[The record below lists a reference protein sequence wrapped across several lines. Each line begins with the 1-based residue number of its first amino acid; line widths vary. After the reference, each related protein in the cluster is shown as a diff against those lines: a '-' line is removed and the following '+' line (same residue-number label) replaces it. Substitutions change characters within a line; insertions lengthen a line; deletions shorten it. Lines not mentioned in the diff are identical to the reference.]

1 MGTMDDIIKQIQAR
15 IEAAGRD
22 GTPLRIRGGG
32 SKDFYGGEL
41 GGEVLGVGSYAGV
54 IDYEPK
60 ELVLTVRAGTLLSE
74 VERLVAAEGQ
84 MLPFEP
90 PRFGAAA
97 TIGGTAACGLSGPRR
112 SHAGAVRDFVLGARI
127 LDGKGQDLSF
137 GGRVIKNVA
146 GYDVSRLMV
155 GALGT
160 LGVLLDLSFK
170 VLPRPASETTLRF
183 EMDQA
188 LAIQTVNHWAG
199 QPLPL
204 SASAWQDGILTL
216 RLSGTSA
223 GVAAARAKLGGE
235 EVTEGARYWED
246 LREHR
251 LPFFTGA
258 NLRRLSLPG
267 TTNPLQLNGPTLIE
281 WGGAQRWVGGDDD
294 IVALRATVEKLGG
307 HVTQFRG
314 SKDHGVFHPLAT
326 GLAAIHRRLKT
337 TFDPHGILNA
347 GRMDNF

>member
-1 MGTMDDIIKQIQAR
+1 MDDIIKQLQQR
-15 IEAAGRD
+15 IETAGKS
-22 GTPLRIRGGG
+22 GAPLHIKGGG
-32 SKDFYGGEL
+32 SKDFYGGKL
-41 GGEVLGVGSYAGV
+41 QGDVLDVGGYAGV

-60 ELVLTVRAGTLLSE
+60 ELVLTVRAGTSLAE

-90 PRFGAAA
+90 PHFGEGA
-97 TIGGTAACGLSGPRR
+97 TIGGTVACGFSGPRR
-112 SHAGAVRDFVLGARI
+112 PYAGSVRDFVLGARI

-188 LAIQTVNHWAG
+188 RAIQTVNHWAG

-204 SASAWQDGILTL
+204 SASAWQEGMLSV
-216 RLSGTSA
+216 RLSGAAA
-223 GVAAARAKLGGE
+223 GVAAARTKLGGE
-235 EVTEGARYWED
+235 EYAEGARFWDD

-251 LPFFTGA
+251 LPFFA
-258 NLRRLSLPG
+258 APNLRRVSLPA
-267 TTNPLQLNGPTLIE
+267 TANPLQLNGPSLIE
-281 WGGAQRWVGGDDD
+281 WGGAQRWIGGDDD
-294 IVALRATVEKLGG
+294 IVALRATVEKLSG

-314 SKDHGVFHPLAT
+314 AKSHGVFHPLAP
-326 GLAAIHRRLKT
+326 GLGPIHKRLKS
-337 TFDPHGILNA
+337 TFDPLGILNM
-347 GRMDNF
+347 GRMDNV